1 VLLWRFPR
9 QSLVLLVVVVAEMVL
24 LMSQA
29 VNFVRNVL
37 PIFPL
42 MLLVAA
48 AGAVALADQLR
59 RPALQQTALLLL
71 VLALLGPQIYWTTWL
86 LRYWSRPHTMVAAA
100 ETLRSLPRGMRAA
113 VETHPTFWNGDPI
126 VFPSPR
132 LAEHPLDW
140 YRANGFRY
148 LIVNKDFYSTPE
160 ERTVYENMLSTAQPV
175 LQLPDRKAAIQLGP
189 AGALLDLGEHPERM
203 PFVRRQMRFGDEIEL
218 LGYELQAGEPRSRIT
233 PLDGAN
239 TRGLSSGQPLQIN
252 LYWRAL
258 AGMDRDYTLFI
269 HVVDQQGQNV
279 AQRDLP
285 LRYGDYQTS
294 RWQPGELVI
303 DRGDMGMPALP
314 PGTYML
320 RIGLYDAASSTGLPT
335 QDPDGGDQ
343 PGILTTITIH

>member
-1 VLLWRFPR
+1 
-9 QSLVLLVVVVAEMVL
+9 M
-24 LMSQA
+24 
-29 VNFVRNVL
+29 
-37 PIFPL
+37 I
-42 MLLVAA
+42 
-48 AGAVALADQLR
+48 
-59 RPALQQTALLLL
+59 
-71 VLALLGPQIYWTTWL
+71 
-86 LRYWSRPHTMVAAA
+86 
-100 ETLRSLPRGMRAA
+100 
-113 VETHPTFWNGDPI
+113 
-126 VFPSPR
+126 
-132 LAEHPLDW
+132 
-140 YRANGFRY
+140 
-148 LIVNKDFYSTPE
+148 
-160 ERTVYENMLSTAQPV
+160 STAQPV

-335 QDPDGGDQ
+335 QDPEGGDQ